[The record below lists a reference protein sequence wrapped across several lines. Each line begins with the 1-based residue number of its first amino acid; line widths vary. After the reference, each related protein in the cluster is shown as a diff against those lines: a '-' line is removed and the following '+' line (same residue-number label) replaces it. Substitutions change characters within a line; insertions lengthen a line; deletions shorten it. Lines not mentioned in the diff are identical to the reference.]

1 MNGFSFKVGLH
12 IELDGTAM
20 QIERLQPDGQVLL
33 SRQTDGQLLLESQP
47 NLLQAYMAGK
57 LQAITAATPVGEHP
71 PSSVQ
76 PYGRPLV
83 DLPARIQAE
92 LRRRKHYLDYLG
104 ARSGY
109 VFTAV
114 QLKPLIDEAAKLIAD
129 HNPPSPTSVY
139 RWHIKLQASGD
150 IRALVPRFDRRGRRE
165 LKQAERLLDLFTIA
179 VEESYKSTPAA
190 TITTIEVRF
199 HNLIDQENRSRLPN
213 EQLRAPSRRTLY
225 RLFDRLETYDKIV
238 LQEGK
243 GVADRRLRISKRS
256 PEVSEI
262 LERVEVDHTPLDLFL
277 IDDVTG
283 LPLGRPTLTVAIDYF
298 SRLPIGY
305 YLSFGGTST
314 SAVMGVLRHAILPKK
329 SCPLKVSGLVVEH
342 DWPCYGLMQSLVID
356 NGMEF
361 HSQDLESVALD
372 LGIHLQ
378 FCPTRT
384 PRFKGAI
391 ERFLKTINYN
401 FTHQMPGTS
410 LARFTERGDYDSAK
424 HALLTLAELRHVTE
438 KWLLDIYAQQ
448 IHRGIGTT
456 PWAKWHDGAQRKAL
470 ALPNSLAALQK
481 RIGRVEERKLR
492 HDGLWLQGIRYAS
505 DALQPVLRAWGEGVS
520 IRIVYDPD
528 DLGEIQVW
536 PPEQE
541 TPLAIPAVHQEYAC
555 GLTMLQH
562 DLLRQELRAM
572 GRNAED
578 SAALM
583 QAKQQLAQAIDT
595 LMSSRKQRSR
605 RKSAQIHG
613 MNSEQPDRR
622 FVAPKPMPQSKAV
635 SIPSTQ
641 TDQIAGEQAI
651 YSFFSKADLKKR
663 A

>member
-12 IELDGTAM
+12 IELDGTAV

-33 SRQTDGQLLLESQP
+33 SRQIDGQLLLESQP
-47 NLLQAYMAGK
+47 NLLQAYTAGK
-57 LQAITAATPVGEHP
+57 LQVITAVAGGHIPN
-71 PSSVQ
+71 SVQ

-104 ARSGY
+104 ARSSY

-114 QLKPLIDEAAKLIAD
+114 QLKPLIAEAAKVIAD
-129 HNPPSPTSVY
+129 HKPPSPTSVY
-139 RWHIKLQASGD
+139 RWYIKFQASGD
-150 IRALVPRFDRRGRRE
+150 IRALVPRFDRRGRRD
-165 LKQAERLLDLFTIA
+165 LKQAERLLDLFAIA
-179 VEESYKSTPAA
+179 VEESYKSTPVA
-190 TITTIEVRF
+190 TITTIETRF
-199 HNLIDQENRSRLPN
+199 HNLIDQENLGRLSN
-213 EQLRAPSRRTLY
+213 EQLCAPSKRTLY
-225 RLFDRLETYDKIV
+225 RLFDRLEAYDKVV

-256 PEVSEI
+256 PLVSEV

-283 LPLGRPTLTVAIDYF
+283 LPLGRPTLTVAIDCF
-298 SRLPIGY
+298 SRLPVGY
-305 YLSFGGTST
+305 YLNFGGTST
-314 SAVMGVLRHAILPKK
+314 AAVMGVLRHAILPKK
-329 SCPLKVSGLVVEH
+329 SCPLKVLGLVVEH

-361 HSQDLESVALD
+361 LSQDLESVALD

-384 PRFKGAI
+384 PRFKGVI
-391 ERFLKTINYN
+391 ERFLKTINYS
-401 FTHQMPGTS
+401 FTHQIPGTS
-410 LARFTERGDYDSAK
+410 LARLAERGDYDPAK
-424 HALLTLAELRHVTE
+424 HALLTLAEFKHVAE

-448 IHRGIGTT
+448 THRGIGIT
-456 PWAKWHDGAQRKAL
+456 PWAKWNDGARRKVL
-470 ALPNSLAALQK
+470 TLPNSLEALQK

-492 HDGLWLQGIRYAS
+492 HDGLWLLGIRYAS
-505 DALQPVLRAWGEGVS
+505 DALQPVLRAWDEGVS
-520 IRIVYDPD
+520 VRIVYDPD

-541 TPLAIPAVHQEYAC
+541 TPLAIPAVHQEYAS
-555 GLTMLQH
+555 GLTLLQH

-583 QAKQQLAQAIDT
+583 QAKQQLAQAIET

-613 MNSEQPDRR
+613 MTSERPDRR
-622 FVAPKPMPQSKAV
+622 FVAPKAPPQLKSV
-635 SIPSTQ
+635 SIPTTR
-641 TDQIAGEQAI
+641 TDQTAGEQAI
-651 YSFFSKADLKKR
+651 YSFFSKADNKKR